1 MSLLLEAI
9 KELVWRCDGL
19 PENLSRTEV
28 THYAA
33 EVLKRLQRGEDIDTL
48 ELYLRRIKTGN
59 AHQSHVSGAT
69 HELAERAFA
78 LYKNA
83 N

>member
-48 ELYLRRIKTGN
+48 EL
-59 AHQSHVSGAT
+59 
-69 HELAERAFA
+69 
-78 LYKNA
+78 
-83 N
+83 